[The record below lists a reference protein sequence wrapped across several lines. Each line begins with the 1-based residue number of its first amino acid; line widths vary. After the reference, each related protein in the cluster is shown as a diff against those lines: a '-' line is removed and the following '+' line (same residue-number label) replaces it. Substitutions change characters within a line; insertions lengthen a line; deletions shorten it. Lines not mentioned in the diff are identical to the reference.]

1 MESIHRGL
9 GGSDTSLQLIR
20 YIMKIAILND
30 THAGC
35 RNSSDIFM
43 AYQERFYSEVF
54 FPYLIE
60 NNITQI
66 LHLGDYYDNRKTVN
80 FKALA
85 HNRKIFLE
93 KLREYGITM
102 DIIPGN
108 HDVYYKNTNELNA
121 LKELQGHYMNEVN
134 LIMEPTD
141 MVYDGLSVAMIP
153 WINPENEKTTLE
165 FLKNT
170 KSTIVGAHL
179 ELSGFEM
186 ARGQVCMDG
195 MDKSVFDRFE
205 TVLTGHFHAKS
216 SQGNIHYLGSQME
229 FFWNDCGDPKHFH
242 VLDTETREITAV
254 QNPITIYEKI
264 YYDIETW
271 EETKFKDLS
280 YLDNKFVKLI
290 VVNKGNAYDF
300 ERFVDRIQSQKIHE
314 LKIAEDFKDFLGENV
329 NDVEVSIDDTQTL
342 VYNYIDN
349 VSTDLDKDRIKNE
362 ISALMTEAQ
371 SMEIV

>member
-1 MESIHRGL
+1 M
-9 GGSDTSLQLIR
+9 Q
-20 YIMKIAILND
+20 IAILND

-43 AYQERFYSEVF
+43 DYQERFYSEVF
-54 FPYLIE
+54 FPYLLE

-134 LIMEPTD
+134 LIMEPTE
-141 MVYDGLSVAMIP
+141 MNYDGLCVGLVP
-153 WINPENEKTTLE
+153 WINPQNEEASLE
-165 FLKNT
+165 FLANT
-170 KSTIVGAHL
+170 KATLIGAHL
-179 ELSGFEM
+179 ELQGFEM
-186 ARGQVCMDG
+186 ARGQVCMSG
-195 MDKSVFDRFE
+195 MSKSHFDRFE

-216 SQGNIHYLGSQME
+216 SQGNIHYLGAQYE

-242 VLDTETREITAV
+242 VLDTETRDVTPV
-254 QNPITIYEKI
+254 RNPLTIYEKI
-264 YYDIETW
+264 YYDHEQMN
-271 EETKFKDLS
+271 KFQDLS
-280 YLDNKFVKLI
+280 HLDEKFVKII
-290 VVNKGNAYDF
+290 VVNKGNTLEF
-300 ERFVDRIQSQKIHE
+300 ERFVDRVQQQNIHE

-329 NDVEVSIDDTQTL
+329 GDDNIKLEDTTTL
-342 VYNYIDN
+342 VNSYVDN
-349 VSTDLDKDRIKNE
+349 VTTDLDKDRIKQE

-371 SMEIV
+371 SMEIM

>member
-1 MESIHRGL
+1 
-9 GGSDTSLQLIR
+9 
-20 YIMKIAILND
+20 MKIAILND

-43 AYQERFYSEVF
+43 DYQERFYSEVF
-54 FPYLIE
+54 FPYLLE

-134 LIMEPTD
+134 LIMEPTE
-141 MVYDGLSVAMIP
+141 MNYDGLCVGLVP
-153 WINPENEKTTLE
+153 WINPQNEEASLE
-165 FLKNT
+165 FLANT
-170 KSTIVGAHL
+170 KATLIGAHL
-179 ELSGFEM
+179 ELQGFEM
-186 ARGQVCMDG
+186 ARGQVCMSG
-195 MDKSVFDRFE
+195 MSKSHFDRFE

-216 SQGNIHYLGSQME
+216 SQGNIHYLGAQYE

-242 VLDTETREITAV
+242 VLDTETREVTPV
-254 QNPITIYEKI
+254 RNPLTIYEKI
-264 YYDIETW
+264 YYDHEKMN
-271 EETKFKDLS
+271 KFQDLS
-280 YLDNKFVKLI
+280 HLDQKFVKII
-290 VVNKGNAYDF
+290 VVNKGNSLEF
-300 ERFVDRIQSQKIHE
+300 ERFVDRVQQQNIHE

-329 NDVEVSIDDTQTL
+329 GDDNIKLEDTTTL
-342 VYNYIDN
+342 VNSYVDN
-349 VSTDLDKDRIKNE
+349 VTTDLDKDRIKQE

-371 SMEIV
+371 SMEIM

>member
-1 MESIHRGL
+1 M
-9 GGSDTSLQLIR
+9 Q
-20 YIMKIAILND
+20 IAILND

-43 AYQERFYSEVF
+43 DYQERFYSEVF
-54 FPYLIE
+54 FPYLLE

-134 LIMEPTD
+134 LIMEPTE
-141 MVYDGLSVAMIP
+141 MNYDGLCVGLVP
-153 WINPENEKTTLE
+153 WINPQNEEASLE
-165 FLKNT
+165 FLSNT
-170 KSTIVGAHL
+170 KATLIGAHL
-179 ELSGFEM
+179 ELQGFEM
-186 ARGQVCMDG
+186 ARGQVCMSG
-195 MDKSVFDRFE
+195 MSKSHFDRFE

-216 SQGNIHYLGSQME
+216 SQGNIHYLGAQYE

-242 VLDTETREITAV
+242 ILDTETREVTPV
-254 QNPITIYEKI
+254 RNPLTIYEKI
-264 YYDIETW
+264 YYDHEQMN
-271 EETKFKDLS
+271 KFQDLS
-280 YLDNKFVKLI
+280 HLDEKFVKII
-290 VVNKGNAYDF
+290 VVNKGNTLEF
-300 ERFVDRIQSQKIHE
+300 ERFVDRVQQQNIHE

-329 NDVEVSIDDTQTL
+329 GDDNIKLEDTTTL
-342 VYNYIDN
+342 VNSYVDN
-349 VSTDLDKDRIKNE
+349 VTTDLDKDRIKQE

-371 SMEIV
+371 SMEIM

>member
-1 MESIHRGL
+1 
-9 GGSDTSLQLIR
+9 
-20 YIMKIAILND
+20 MKLAILND

-43 AYQERFYSEVF
+43 GYQERFYSDVF
-54 FPYLIE
+54 FPYLLE

-66 LHLGDYYDNRKTVN
+66 LHLGDYYDNRKTIN

-134 LIMEPTD
+134 LIMEPTEMNYGGLKIA
-141 MVYDGLSVAMIP
+141 MVP
-153 WINPENEKTTLE
+153 WINPENEKETLE
-165 FLKNT
+165 FLSNT
-170 KSTIVGAHL
+170 KATVVGAHL

-186 ARGQVCMDG
+186 ARGQICKDG
-195 MDKSVFDRFE
+195 MDKSVFNRFE

-216 SQGNIHYLGSQME
+216 SQGNIHYLGAQME

-242 VLDTETREITAV
+242 VLDTKTRELEAV
-254 QNPITIYEKI
+254 RNPLTIFEKI
-264 YYDIETW
+264 YYDDTTTDYTNEDVSKYK
-271 EETKFKDLS
+271 EK
-280 YLDNKFVKLI
+280 YVKLI
-290 VVNKGNAYDF
+290 VVNKKDLYQFDKF
-300 ERFVDRIQSQKIHE
+300 TDR
-314 LKIAEDFKDFLGENV
+314 LLNR
-329 NDVEVSIDDTQTL
+329 VEVSQHTAQPA
-342 VYNYIDN
+342 VVN
-349 VSTDLDKDRIKNE
+349 VWHTTRFSCFADCVACLFLRTDEKYCF
-362 ISALMTEAQ
+362 TFC
-371 SMEIV
+371 

>member
-1 MESIHRGL
+1 
-9 GGSDTSLQLIR
+9 
-20 YIMKIAILND
+20 MKIAILND

-43 AYQERFYSEVF
+43 DYQERFYSEVF
-54 FPYLIE
+54 FPYLLE

-134 LIMEPTD
+134 LIMEPTEIN
-141 MVYDGLSVAMIP
+141 YDGLCVGLVP
-153 WINPENEKTTLE
+153 WINPQNEEASLE
-165 FLKNT
+165 FLANT
-170 KSTIVGAHL
+170 KATLIGAHL
-179 ELSGFEM
+179 ELQGFEM
-186 ARGQVCMDG
+186 ARGQVCMSG
-195 MDKSVFDRFE
+195 MSKSHFDRFE

-216 SQGNIHYLGSQME
+216 SQGNIHYLGAQYE

-242 VLDTETREITAV
+242 VLDTETRDVMAV
-254 QNPITIYEKI
+254 RNPLTIYEKI
-264 YYDIETW
+264 YYDHEQMN
-271 EETKFKDLS
+271 KFQDLS
-280 YLDNKFVKLI
+280 HLDEKFVKII
-290 VVNKGNAYDF
+290 VVNKGNTLEF
-300 ERFVDRIQSQKIHE
+300 ERFVDRVQQQNIHE

-329 NDVEVSIDDTQTL
+329 GDDNIKLEDTTTL
-342 VYNYIDN
+342 VNSYVDN
-349 VSTDLDKDRIKNE
+349 VTTDLDKDRIKQE

-371 SMEIV
+371 SMEIM

>member
-1 MESIHRGL
+1 
-9 GGSDTSLQLIR
+9 
-20 YIMKIAILND
+20 MKIAILND

-43 AYQERFYSEVF
+43 DYQERFYSEVF
-54 FPYLIE
+54 FPYLLE

-134 LIMEPTD
+134 LIMEPTE
-141 MVYDGLSVAMIP
+141 MNYDGLCVGLVP
-153 WINPENEKTTLE
+153 WINPQNEEASLE
-165 FLKNT
+165 FLANT
-170 KSTIVGAHL
+170 KATLIGAHL
-179 ELSGFEM
+179 ELQGFEM
-186 ARGQVCMDG
+186 ARGQVCMSG
-195 MDKSVFDRFE
+195 MSKSHFDRFE

-216 SQGNIHYLGSQME
+216 SQGNIHYLGAQYE

-242 VLDTETREITAV
+242 VLDTETREVTPV
-254 QNPITIYEKI
+254 RNPLTIYEKI
-264 YYDIETW
+264 YYDHEQMN
-271 EETKFKDLS
+271 KFQDLS
-280 YLDNKFVKLI
+280 HLDNKFVKII
-290 VVNKGNAYDF
+290 VVNKGNTLEF
-300 ERFVDRIQSQKIHE
+300 ERFVDRVQQQNIHE

-329 NDVEVSIDDTQTL
+329 GDDNIKLEDTTTL
-342 VYNYIDN
+342 VNSYVDN
-349 VSTDLDKDRIKNE
+349 VTTDLDKDRIKQE

-371 SMEIV
+371 SMEIM